1 MTRERFWGV
10 AALVVAIGIGAML
23 GRKPVLAAPGSSDVP
38 RPPDRLADTG
48 LYLDVRSEL
57 IDPANRP
64 FAPQYPLW
72 SDGLTKKRWV
82 YLPPGGVIDA
92 TDDSGWRFP
101 VGYPVLEGVQSERT
115 QRRNA
120 PVMASRERLGVRELP
135 LERRWH
141 RRGAGVRRGCGR
153 RRRGGKRPASQ
164 HPVTN
169 RLHRLHGTTRA
180 GPLGFNPLQLST
192 DRDPNAIHGEP
203 LAPGMITLKDLVEEH
218 RLMPQRHE
226 LVSNPPRIQTNNP
239 ATRAVLGYL
248 AANCAMCHDGSDG
261 VAVLGPSL
269 KYADLMENADLR
281 RAQSRRTP
289 LDLAGARP
297 VRRLHQTRASRRPGA
312 QRPAPAHAFP
322 LTILPDATTRHRR
335 PRSACCRRDHAL
347 DSGALTSTSAQV
359 RRCAR
364 AQVRTCT

>member
-48 LYLDVRSEL
+48 LYLDVRAGL
-57 IDPANRP
+57 IDPANRL

-101 VGYPVLEGVQSERT
+101 EGTRFWKEFSLNGRKVETRLLWRAEGGWVFASYRWNDDGTDAALASEEGVADVVE
-115 QRRNA
+115 
-120 PVMASRERLGVRELP
+120 VAS
-135 LERRWH
+135 
-141 RRGAGVRRGCGR
+141 GR
-153 RRRGGKRPASQ
+153 RHNIPSRTDCTAC
-164 HPVTN
+164 
-169 RLHRLHGTTRA
+169 HGTTRA

-226 LVSNPPRIQTNNP
+226 LVSNPPRIQTNDP

-269 KYADLMENADLR
+269 KYADLMENADLV
-281 RAQSRRTP
+281 
-289 LDLAGARP
+289 ARNL
-297 VRRLHQTRASRRPGA
+297 VERPSNW
-312 QRPAPAHAFP
+312 QAPGQ
-322 LTILPDATTRHRR
+322 PDGSTTLVH
-335 PRSACCRRDHAL
+335 PGNPERSALLLRMRSRSPSSQMPPLGTVVRDQRAV
-347 DSGALTSTSAQV
+347 DAIT
-359 RRCAR
+359 RWIRAR
-364 AQVRTCT
+364 